1 MIWKLFNR
9 KKINAFKNS
18 VMVGD
23 TLMDDRCNEW
33 IVTVKSKNGMKVEG
47 VISAG
52 IITAMYTGY
61 VTWADAARNM
71 HKVSLGDEVE
81 DALRNV
87 HTKV

>member
-23 TLMDDRCNEW
+23 TLMDDRCNECVVRA
-33 IVTVKSKNGMKVEG
+33 ISAKGMKLEWQFT
-47 VISAG
+47 AG
-52 IITAMYTGY
+52 FLPTLY
-61 VTWADAARNM
+61 VGFTTWDKAARHL

-87 HTKV
+87 HTKA